1 MEALQRLAATLPEA
15 AKDIR
20 LNLTAVLQPGPLTA
34 PQRFGTA
41 LAVALAAKSP
51 ELAAA
56 VVAAAGEQLPA
67 ASAADAHAA
76 AALMAM
82 NNIYYRFR
90 HMIEKPEYE
99 QLPPR
104 LRMQRLAA
112 PAGGKLDFELFALAV
127 SAVNGCAIC
136 VQAHERV
143 VIDGGLTAAHVND
156 AVRIAAVFHAAAVGL
171 SWQQP
176 VAVRATANEHEE
188 HS

>member
-1 MEALQRLAATLPEA
+1 MEALQRLAATLPDA

-20 LNLTAVLQPGPLTA
+20 LNLTAVLQPSALTA
-34 PQRFGTA
+34 PQRFGVA
-41 LAVALAAKSP
+41 LAVALAARSQA
-51 ELAAA
+51 LAAA
-56 VVAAAGEQLPA
+56 VIASAGDQLPA

-82 NNIYYRFR
+82 NNVYYRFR
-90 HMIEKPEYE
+90 HMVGKPEYE

-112 PAGGKLDFELFALAV
+112 PAADKLDFELFALAV

-143 VIDGGLTAAHVND
+143 VIEGGLTTSHVHD
-156 AVRIAAVFHAAAVGL
+156 AVRIAAVFHAAAVSL

-176 VAVRATANEHEE
+176 VAA
-188 HS
+188 